1 MVSVCAL
8 WSFAYVWVPLS
19 FMLHA
24 HGVARRCGC
33 VGVDE
38 GCGAGRPCCSGAA
51 PCGAIFR
58 SGWQPPPMLFPGLLP
73 PLPGLVFRQVGL
85 SALDTAHA
93 IEAASYP
100 PDEAASRA
108 KLELRM
114 TKAAPYFWGAFDA
127 AALDAEDESGAL
139 RGFVCGTLTLDER
152 LCEESMSVHQPEGRT
167 LCIHSVVVPEAMRRR
182 GMGGWMLRSYLERVA
197 EAGRVEQVLLLC
209 KAPLERFY
217 ASAGFESLGDSG
229 VAHGADPWT
238 LMRLRLTAG
247 REAESGA
254 DAAGAPG
261 GARAQISST

>member
-1 MVSVCAL
+1 M
-8 WSFAYVWVPLS
+8 
-19 FMLHA
+19 
-24 HGVARRCGC
+24 
-33 VGVDE
+33 GVDE

-85 SALDTAHA
+85 SALDKAHA